1 MSTAVSHL
9 RQYCCCSATVIYY
22 YVRPCDVGWSL
33 LGRRWAGPALTRQL
47 NPFYDSLTAAQMN
60 FVNLFIATLSICS
73 WIFFCQSFTCF
84 WQLSLSAVDES
95 NEHLLHYC
103 MMQYT
108 ELCLKV
114 FFLVMCMRQLN
125 HILGYKKLVFRYPE
139 ILTFKKTPIDYVH
152 YFALSF

>member
-33 LGRRWAGPALTRQL
+33 LGSHWPSPALTRQL
-47 NPFYDSLTAAQMN
+47 NPFCDSLSAAQMN
-60 FVNLFIATLSICS
+60 FVNLFSATLLICS
-73 WIFFCQSFTCF
+73 WIFLVNRSCVSGI
-84 WQLSLSAVDES
+84 LNLSAVDES

-103 MMQYT
+103 MMQCT

-114 FFLVMCMRQLN
+114 FLLTMCMRQLN
-125 HILGYKKLVFRYPE
+125 HILGYKKLVFDILRY
-139 ILTFKKTPIDYVH
+139 
-152 YFALSF
+152 